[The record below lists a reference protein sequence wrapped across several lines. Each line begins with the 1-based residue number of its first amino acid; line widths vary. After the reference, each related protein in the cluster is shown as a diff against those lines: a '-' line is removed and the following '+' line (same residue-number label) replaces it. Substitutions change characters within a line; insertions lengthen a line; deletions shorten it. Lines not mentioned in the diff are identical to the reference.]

1 MKKIRKQA
9 IELMKTELNTLFKV
23 VRPSMK
29 TAEANNLFYEIFH
42 ADKLN
47 VLDRIKRDLNKFKAV
62 SATTNGAKLFKNDLK
77 EALKE
82 QRLVEEKERIKTVK
96 PREKRQY
103 FCSGTFTVETE
114 YNYKNKKGIRLN
126 KKYEDPF
133 KNAKVIEAYT
143 EKEAEDAFIEWG
155 TMNIPNP
162 ILIIK
167 RKQKESHVLL
177 VYQLK
182 VLMILIKRLKLI
194 CI

>member
-1 MKKIRKQA
+1 MSKNKIRKEA

-29 TAEANNLFYEIFH
+29 TAAANNLFYEIFH

-62 SATTNGAKLFKNDLK
+62 SSATNGVKLSKNDLK

-82 QRLVEEKERIKTVK
+82 QKLVEEKERIKNIK

-114 YNYKNKKGIRLN
+114 YNYKTKKGVYQ
-126 KKYEDPF
+126 KKTYTDEF

-143 EKEAEDAFIEWG
+143 EKEAEDEFEDWG
-155 TMNIPNP
+155 HDEYD
-162 ILIIK
+162 
-167 RKQKESHVLL
+167 QAEVD
-177 VYQLK
+177 Y
-182 VLMILIKRLKLI
+182 LM
-194 CI
+194 